1 VGINKLTYLAPVYVP
16 CTLEDDDSPSKAR
29 KKIAK
34 LQVKLGVIHV
44 PATIVEQSGKILLW
58 HLPNLLSGD
67 LQV

>member
-1 VGINKLTYLAPVYVP
+1 MIYCAPVYVP
-16 CTLEDDDSPSKAR
+16 WTLGNDDNPSQAR
-29 KKIAK
+29 KKMAK
-34 LQVKLGVIHV
+34 LKVNLGTIHV

>member
-1 VGINKLTYLAPVYVP
+1 MGINELMYFAPVYVP
-16 CTLEDDDSPSKAR
+16 WTLEDDDSPSQAR

-34 LQVKLGVIHV
+34 SQVKLGVIHV